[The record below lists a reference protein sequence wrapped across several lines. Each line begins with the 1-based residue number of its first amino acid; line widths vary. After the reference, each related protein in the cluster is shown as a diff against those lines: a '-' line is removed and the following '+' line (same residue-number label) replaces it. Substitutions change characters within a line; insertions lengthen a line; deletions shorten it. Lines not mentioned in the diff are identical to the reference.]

1 MTLDYSFVRSTVGL
15 AKGCRLLR
23 KWKLEL
29 SKGYAFFFFVAR
41 LWIIVMNCTC
51 LFGRPRGAFA
61 NTCEYICENFEES
74 VQRVSSPFCE
84 TDDVAPMAS
93 LGDMMSRRLRQMM
106 INSRSMYSKCIIELC
121 SNRGEKTICICIYNY
136 YYNLL
141 KQEKHYVII
150 MCKCV
155 LEKTWER
162 ENEEWESKSEIR

>member
-1 MTLDYSFVRSTVGL
+1 MKAGILKRVRV
-15 AKGCRLLR
+15 
-23 KWKLEL
+23 
-29 SKGYAFFFFVAR
+29 FFFVAR
-41 LWIIVMNCTC
+41 LWIIVMNCTR

-61 NTCEYICENFEES
+61 NTCEYICENFGES

-106 INSRSMYSKCIIELC
+106 INSRSMYSKCT
-121 SNRGEKTICICIYNY
+121 NRTVYRGEKTICICIYNY

-141 KQEKHYVII
+141 KQEEHYII

-155 LEKTWER
+155 LEKT
-162 ENEEWESKSEIR
+162 